1 MEGWEEP
8 KIHLGWPETPM
19 LMKEKTEALLLLT
32 SHSTALGR
40 FLVETPGLSTATGR
54 RGEAEQ
60 GAAAESWV
68 FCRCSLQACVSVL
81 IKSMTC
87 AERLDAKWNLS
98 RLLPG
103 GSYIPSGTTD
113 DGVTVVTQG
122 ALRSSLPA
130 SKSPGPDSTSWKE
143 ALVLASFCRRGDIG
157 PRRQW

>member
-19 LMKEKTEALLLLT
+19 LMKEKTEALLLT
-32 SHSTALGR
+32 SHSPALRR

-60 GAAAESWV
+60 GEAAESWV

-103 GSYIPSGTTD
+103 GSCIPSGTRD
-113 DGVTVVTQG
+113 DGLTVVTQG

-143 ALVLASFCRRGDIG
+143 ALVLASFCRRGELG